1 MKVIKTR
8 FFNKQIKQLSK
19 KYLKIE
25 KDVLFFENNLNTEPF
40 FDLWF
45 GLYKYRIKN
54 SSIPVWK
61 RWGFRIIVKIYDDKV
76 LPIFIYSKTQKENI
90 SEIEIIKWLE
100 EVLKEL

>member
-40 FDLWF
+40 FDL
-45 GLYKYRIKN
+45 
-54 SSIPVWK
+54 
-61 RWGFRIIVKIYDDKV
+61 
-76 LPIFIYSKTQKENI
+76 
-90 SEIEIIKWLE
+90 
-100 EVLKEL
+100 